1 MENYSGNHPRFS
13 GISRQKYGGNKGD
26 LRRSA
31 PRDYEGPSRKSSPLN
46 QDEHLLNEKG
56 QTQEQVMKVRKGSI
70 DAAQKKLEAFRDKIK
85 GFRATSQDQADRI
98 IKQDSMNVAA
108 YNKALKAHNF
118 SADSINKVNK
128 DLADKQ
134 NKAFEDLFIDK

>member
-46 QDEHLLNEKG
+46 DQDLTNKEG

-85 GFRATSQDQADRI
+85 GFKATSQDQVDRI
-98 IKQDSMNVAA
+98 NKQDSMNVAA

>member
-46 QDEHLLNEKG
+46 DQDLTNKEG
-56 QTQEQVMKVRKGSI
+56 QTQDQVMKARKGTI
-70 DAAQKKLEAFRDKIK
+70 AAAQKKMEAFRDKIK

-98 IKQDSMNVAA
+98 NKQDSMNVAA

-134 NKAFEDLFIDK
+134 IKAFEDLFIDK

>member
-1 MENYSGNHPRFS
+1 
-13 GISRQKYGGNKGD
+13 
-26 LRRSA
+26 
-31 PRDYEGPSRKSSPLN
+31 
-46 QDEHLLNEKG
+46 
-56 QTQEQVMKVRKGSI
+56 MKVRKGSI

-98 IKQDSMNVAA
+98 NKQDSMNVAA

>member
-1 MENYSGNHPRFS
+1 
-13 GISRQKYGGNKGD
+13 

-56 QTQEQVMKVRKGSI
+56 QTQEQVMSDRKGSI
-70 DAAQKKLEAFRDKIK
+70 DAAQKKMDAFRDRVK
-85 GFRATSQDQADRI
+85 GFQFTSQDQVDRVN
-98 IKQDSMNVAA
+98 KQDSMNVAA

>member
-46 QDEHLLNEKG
+46 DQDLTNKEG

-85 GFRATSQDQADRI
+85 GFRPTSQDQADRI
-98 IKQDSMNVAA
+98 NKQDSMNVAA

>member
-46 QDEHLLNEKG
+46 DQDLTNKEG

-70 DAAQKKLEAFRDKIK
+70 DAAQKKLEAFRDKIN
-85 GFRATSQDQADRI
+85 GFKATSQDQADRI
-98 IKQDSMNVAA
+98 NKQDSMNVAA

>member
-46 QDEHLLNEKG
+46 DQDLTNKEG

-98 IKQDSMNVAA
+98 NKQDSMNVAA

>member
-46 QDEHLLNEKG
+46 DQDLTNKEG

-85 GFRATSQDQADRI
+85 GFKATSQDQADRI
-98 IKQDSMNVAA
+98 NKQDSMNVAA

>member
-46 QDEHLLNEKG
+46 DQDLTNKEG
-56 QTQEQVMKVRKGSI
+56 QTQDQVMKARKGSI

-98 IKQDSMNVAA
+98 NKQDSMNVAA